1 MSKGLKLEQ
10 SNASVWWVW
19 RLRKQMIVQNV
30 FSFFLSWFSNST
42 IYFFFLWA
50 GSCSVVMPLRTSPC
64 GSWTLE
70 FSVTPLSWLTV
81 IAVKLLCLES
91 LFIFWKAGNS
101 PYLSHTVIQ
110 QNLLWRKGRRTP
122 EGKLSGQD
130 RSTWYM
136 WTLFH
141 RDSAL
146 ACQNQ
151 AGDGSGEE
159 KFLAS
164 ESDLRVE
171 PQSRH
176 GCPLNLS
183 R

>member
-1 MSKGLKLEQ
+1 M
-10 SNASVWWVW
+10 
-19 RLRKQMIVQNV
+19 
-30 FSFFLSWFSNST
+30 FFLFFWADSVTLRF
-42 IYFFFLWA
+42 IFFFSMSREL
-50 GSCSVVMPLRTSPC
+50 
-64 GSWTLE
+64 
-70 FSVTPLSWLTV
+70 FSGNATKNQPMRLLNTRVFCDPSQLAHGHSHKIT
-81 IAVKLLCLES
+81 LCLES
-91 LFIFWKAGNS
+91 LFIFRKAGNS

-122 EGKLSGQD
+122 EGKGKLSGQD

-151 AGDGSGEE
+151 AGDGNGEE

-171 PQSRH
+171 PQSHH